1 MSVFSKLNEVD
12 DAGRRR
18 ELAQEVASLFF
29 VAEKRGLE
37 RGQISE
43 FGHIMCRLLDA
54 LEVDERVDLS
64 VRMSASDHAPRDL
77 AMSLASSEIEVA
89 RPMLTSSCVLGEDDL
104 VSIAEQNGTG
114 HRLAISERENLTER
128 VTDTLISFEEYAVM
142 RSVAGNET
150 ARISETGYS
159 TLIRHSSDDVTLT
172 TCLARRVDLPED
184 AARNLM
190 SVLDEDQRKKVALL
204 IAQEGNTQL
213 RKMVEIAR
221 TEAST
226 SKISTSSQRLEGKA
240 LAREVE
246 AGRRE
251 LGEVVLDLAQHAK
264 PRAIASLFSEVSLL
278 PEAKTFGALV
288 NTDSELLMLLCRALE
303 LPFGIFSVLN
313 GLRKRTVKLEGTRD
327 NEDLARKYEIVS
339 VEQARKTLRFVN
351 LIVKAS

>member
-1 MSVFSKLNEVD
+1 MSVFSKLKEVD

-18 ELAQEVASLFF
+18 ELAQEVAGLFF

-37 RGQISE
+37 RGQINE
-43 FGHIMCRLLDA
+43 FGHIMCRLLDE

-64 VRMSASDHAPRDL
+64 MRMSASDHAPHDL
-77 AMSLASSEIEVA
+77 ALRLANSEIEVA
-89 RPMLTSSCVLGEDDL
+89 RPMLTNSRVLGEDDL
-104 VSIAEQNGTG
+104 VSIAEGNGLG
-114 HRLAISERENLTER
+114 HRLAISERENLSER

-142 RSVAGNET
+142 RSVAGNAT
-150 ARISETGYS
+150 AHISETGYS
-159 TLIRHSSDDVTLT
+159 TLVRHSSDDVTLT

-184 AARNLM
+184 AAKNLM
-190 SVLDEDQRKKVALL
+190 SVLDDEQRKKVALL
-204 IAQEGNTQL
+204 IAQEGNSQL

-240 LAREVE
+240 LARDVE

-251 LGEVVLDLAQHAK
+251 LGEVALTLAQQGKA
-264 PRAIASLFSEVSLL
+264 RAIATVFAEVSLL
-278 PEAKTFGALV
+278 PETKTFGAMV

-303 LPFGIFSVLN
+303 LPFGIFSVVN
-313 GLRKRTVKLEGTRD
+313 GLRKQAVKLD
-327 NEDLARKYEIVS
+327 NTEDGEDLTIKYETVS

>member
-1 MSVFSKLNEVD
+1 MSVFSRLNEVD

-29 VAEKRGLE
+29 FAEKRGLE
-37 RGQISE
+37 RGQIND

-64 VRMSASDHAPRDL
+64 LRMSASDNAPRDL
-77 AMSLASSEIEVA
+77 AMTLANSEIEVA
-89 RPMLTSSCVLGEDDL
+89 RPMLTNSTVLGEDDL
-104 VSIAEQNGTG
+104 VSIAESKGLG
-114 HRLAISERENLTER
+114 HRLAISERENLSER

-142 RSVAGNET
+142 RSVAGNDT

-184 AARNLM
+184 AAENLM
-190 SVLDEDQRKKVALL
+190 SVLDDEQRKKVALL
-204 IAQEGNTQL
+204 IAQEGNSQL

-240 LAREVE
+240 LAKEVE
-246 AGRRE
+246 EGRRE
-251 LGEVVLDLAQHAK
+251 LDEVLLGLAQQGKA
-264 PRAIASLFSEVSLL
+264 RAIASVFAEVSLL
-278 PEAKTFGALV
+278 PEAKTFGAMV

-303 LPFGIFSVLN
+303 LPFGIFSALN
-313 GLRKRTVKLEGTRD
+313 ALRKQTVKLENADDG
-327 NEDLARKYEIVS
+327 EDLMAKYEIVS
-339 VEQARKTLRFVN
+339 TEQARKTLRFVN

>member
-29 VAEKRGLE
+29 VAERRGLE
-37 RGQISE
+37 QGQISD

-54 LEVDERVDLS
+54 LDVDERVDLS

-77 AMSLASSEIEVA
+77 AMTLATSEIEVA
-89 RPMLTSSCVLGEDDL
+89 RPMLTRSSVLDEDDL
-104 VSIAEQNGTG
+104 VSIAESNGEG

-142 RSVAGNET
+142 RSVAGNGT

-159 TLIRHSSDDVTLT
+159 TLVRHSSDDVTLT
-172 TCLARRVDLPED
+172 TCLARRVDLPKD
-184 AARNLM
+184 AAENLM

-204 IAQEGNTQL
+204 IAQEGNSQL
-213 RKMVEIAR
+213 VKMVEIAR

-226 SKISTSSQRLEGKA
+226 SRISTSSQRLEGKA

-251 LGEVVLDLAQHAK
+251 LGEVVLGLAQHAK
-264 PRAIASLFSEVSLL
+264 ARAIASVLAEVSLL

-303 LPFGIFSVLN
+303 LPIGIFSALN
-313 GLRKRTVKLEGTRD
+313 ALRKQTVRLGNTEDGEDLTVKYQT
-327 NEDLARKYEIVS
+327 VS

-351 LIVKAS
+351 LIVKAN